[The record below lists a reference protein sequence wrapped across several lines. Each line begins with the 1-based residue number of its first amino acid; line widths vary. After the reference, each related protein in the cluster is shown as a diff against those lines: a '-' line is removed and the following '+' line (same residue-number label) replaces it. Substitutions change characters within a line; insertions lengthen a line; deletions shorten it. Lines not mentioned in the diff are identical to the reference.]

1 MSSAIQYGY
10 VIFSNAQWYCTID
23 NLIWMTTA
31 WSNRWNT
38 WDDGHFKRRCHRQ
51 KMHDILKLWDC
62 HRSTYRELYI
72 YIYPLCL
79 ESVEFYSWW
88 WDDHKPHIYIY
99 TWFIVRG
106 IYEPVKIHLLISIY
120 IYNGLYYQVYQGLL
134 LLTMEI
140 NINKPL
146 EWDWDKGVLR
156 GLCAWINYNDLTS
169 RPQWWN
175 DGECRG

>member
-72 YIYPLCL
+72 YIYIHCVWNPW
-79 ESVEFYSWW
+79 SSIH
-88 WDDHKPHIYIY
+88 DGGMTINHIYIY

-120 IYNGLYYQVYQGLL
+120 IMVY
-134 LLTMEI
+134 TTRFI
-140 NINKPL
+140 R
-146 EWDWDKGVLR
+146 DY
-156 GLCAWINYNDLTS
+156 CYS
-169 RPQWWN
+169 QWK
-175 DGECRG
+175 